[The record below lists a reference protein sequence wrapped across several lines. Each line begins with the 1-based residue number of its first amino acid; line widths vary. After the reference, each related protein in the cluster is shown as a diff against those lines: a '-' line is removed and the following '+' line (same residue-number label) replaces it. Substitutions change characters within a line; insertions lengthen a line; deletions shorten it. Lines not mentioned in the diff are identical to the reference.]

1 MQDTAAAREIS
12 QAGVRAARL
21 QNPFDNA
28 SEFAI
33 IKMKTAAGRRPA
45 ARGGTALSLAKFYL
59 ITDTH
64 YFENALG
71 AYGPEYEKFMHYEQK
86 CFAETEAINKAV
98 FAALA
103 EMQDAD
109 TVLIA
114 GDLSFNGEI
123 ESHRGFLRLLAQ
135 LKAAGKR
142 VFVVTADHDF
152 KKPDGHC
159 FAFNDTGRIEPEKT
173 PRDQLFD
180 LYYDYGFGD
189 AIAVDRAH
197 LSYVAQLAPGV
208 RLLALNND
216 AGDRRCFDDA
226 QRAWI
231 LEQAAKAKAE
241 GQMLFAMNHY
251 PLLAGQPI
259 LSIIG
264 SATQKDAAEV
274 VPLLA
279 DAGVH
284 LVFTGHMHNQSIN
297 EYITPAGNKFYDVC
311 TGAIIA
317 DPAVMRRVTI
327 EDAKTVKIETVDIPD
342 FAWDTGGRSC
352 KQYLQDLFD
361 QMIVHLLEDMEKDPP
376 RVMRKLG
383 IGDKKKLVPV
393 VRFLGKRLNRLTL
406 GGFCRL
412 LWIKCDPS
420 IKKVKL
426 KAFAKDLVRHAFEGN
441 QPWVAGT
448 PEGDTF
454 LRFLK
459 RMRPVFKKIHVK
471 APDGSPADLGELL
484 KHSAGN
490 YGIDDYNATLILED

>member
-1 MQDTAAAREIS
+1 M
-12 QAGVRAARL
+12 
-21 QNPFDNA
+21 
-28 SEFAI
+28 
-33 IKMKTAAGRRPA
+33 
-45 ARGGTALSLAKFYL
+45 SLAKFYL

-64 YFENALG
+64 YFAQSLG
-71 AYGPEYEKFMHYEQK
+71 ARGAEYDAFMRYEQK

-98 FAALA
+98 FAQLAAL
-103 EMQDAD
+103 QDAD

-114 GDLSFNGEI
+114 GDLSFNGEK
-123 ESHRGFLRLLAQ
+123 ESHRDFLALLGQ

-152 KKPDGHC
+152 KKPDGTC
-159 FAFNDTGRIEPEKT
+159 FAFDETGRLAPEKT
-173 PRDQLFD
+173 LREELFD
-180 LYYDYGFGD
+180 LYYEYGFKD
-189 AIAVDRAH
+189 AIAVDREH

-216 AGDRRCFDDA
+216 ANDRRCFDEA

-231 LEQAAKAKAE
+231 LEQAAQAKADS
-241 GQMLFAMNHY
+241 QMMFAMTHY
-251 PLLAGQPI
+251 PLLPGQPI
-259 LSIIG
+259 LSVIG

-297 EYITPAGNKFYDVC
+297 EYVTPAGNKFYDVC

-327 EDAKTVKIETVDIPD
+327 EDADTVKIETVEIPD
-342 FAWDTGGRSC
+342 FEWDTGGRSC

-361 QMIVHLLEDMEKDPP
+361 QMIVHMLEDMENDPG
-376 RVMRKLG
+376 RVTRKLG
-383 IGDKKKLVPV
+383 LGENKKLYPI
-393 VRFLGKRLNRLTL
+393 VRFFGKRINRLTL

-412 LWIKCDPS
+412 VWIKCDPA

-426 KAFAKDLVRHAFEGN
+426 KDFCKDLVRHAFEGN
-441 QPWVAGT
+441 QPWVEGT

-454 LRFLK
+454 LRFLRRFRFLLGK
-459 RMRPVFKKIHVK
+459 VKLK
-471 APDGSPADLGELL
+471 APDGSPADLFELL

-490 YGIDDYNATLILED
+490 YGIDDYNATLKLN